1 MLIPQQAKTVVKNQ
15 LYNYPHVK
23 LHSAGIYH
31 KPMDI
36 VFVSY
41 DETNAEANWTL
52 LSEKFPRAKRVDKIE
67 GQLNALQE
75 AAKLCDTPFIFYV
88 FGKNN
93 WAQHTFKTMQV
104 SGWRRMGPRPFFDNL
119 LTIYF

>member
-1 MLIPQQAKTVVKNQ
+1 MGKAQTVLQSVDTTSDYFWLVNKTCSPKTIPDYVPEYWHERQIHAFGDHQDIMLIPQQAKTVVKNQ

-41 DETNAEANWTL
+41 DETNAEANWKL
-52 LSEKFPRAKRVDKIE
+52 LSENV
-67 GQLNALQE
+67 
-75 AAKLCDTPFIFYV
+75 Y
-88 FGKNN
+88 
-93 WAQHTFKTMQV
+93 
-104 SGWRRMGPRPFFDNL
+104 
-119 LTIYF
+119 